1 MASLIKN
8 ATEEERNETLK
19 VATEDIRFRIYMGI
33 KTTKKELKE
42 ILEESL
48 IVVRRCDKY
57 GTIN

>member
-1 MASLIKN
+1 MASFIKN